1 MSTQNWSNQPI
12 TPFGFYCQHVLPLVY
27 DESLS
32 YYETLC
38 KIQAKLNE
46 VIKTQNDL
54 QDAFEQMLEWVNKQL
69 KMYAEDILNDMLD
82 KGQLLVELSY
92 IAESKTL
99 NMIFGKA
106 GE

>member
-1 MSTQNWSNQPI
+1 MSWENKQIQPF
-12 TPFGFYCQHVLPLVY
+12 TFYCQEILPLVY

-46 VIKTQNDL
+46 VIKTQNNL
-54 QDAFEQMLEWVNKQL
+54 QDSFQSMIEWVNTKL
-69 KMYAEDILNDMLD
+69 KEYTTETLKAMLD

-92 IAESKTL
+92 IAETKTL
-99 NMIFGKA
+99 NMVFGKLE
-106 GE
+106 G

>member
-1 MSTQNWSNQPI
+1 MSTQNWGNQPI

-38 KIQAKLNE
+38 KIQAKLNV

-54 QDAFEQMLEWVNKQL
+54 QDAFQSMLEWVNTKL
-69 KMYAEDILNDMLD
+69 KEYATETLMEMLD

-92 IAESKTL
+92 IAETKTL
-99 NMIFGKA
+99 NMVFGKLE
-106 GE
+106 G